1 MTGPSGRIARFW
13 RRIHIGHNPL
23 ARTSDRVEGAL
34 LMVAMLGILVTL
46 PLAALLGAG
55 TYEGQLSLSQQQRA
69 SRHLAVATLTE
80 NAPNSIPATDGAV
93 SPSLSATVRA
103 RWTGP
108 DGAERT
114 GTVPADPGTKAGSTV
129 SIWLTDS
136 GDPAE
141 APMSQPDVTTAAVLS
156 GFFAWLVAIVILFA
170 AYRTGRFL
178 LDRRRVRRWDLEW
191 ATVGEKWA
199 RS

>member
-1 MTGPSGRIARFW
+1 VTGPSGYIARFW

-34 LMVAMLGILVTL
+34 LLVVVVGILVAL
-46 PLAALLGAG
+46 PVAALLGAG
-55 TYEGQLSLSQQQRA
+55 TYQEQLALSDQQRA

-80 NAPNSIPATDGAV
+80 KAPNPLPTTDGAIA
-93 SPSLSATVRA
+93 PSLSAIVHA

-108 DGAERT
+108 GGAERV
-114 GTVPADPGTKAGSTV
+114 GTIPADPGTPAGSTV
-129 SIWLTDS
+129 PVWLTEA

-141 APMSQPDVTTAAVLS
+141 APMSEPDVTTSAVLS
-156 GFFAWLVAIVILFA
+156 AFFAWLIAVLILLVT
-170 AYRTGRFL
+170 YRTGRFL

-191 ATVGEKWA
+191 ASAGEKWA
-199 RS
+199 RF